1 MTPNN
6 PHNHEKQHQS
16 KTWNSKNFVKTK
28 ICCAQMMGHAFV
40 CFCWDYSDSDLT
52 EEMDASEGDGDAEDE
67 QKIGG

>member
-1 MTPNN
+1 
-6 PHNHEKQHQS
+6 
-16 KTWNSKNFVKTK
+16 
-28 ICCAQMMGHAFV
+28 MMGHAFV